1 MGARSAALFLGV
13 FAFQNCG
20 RLIMNGQDG
29 KQEESGGPPPEPEQA
44 PQIEDAYEPEKIA
57 DGVPDED
64 APELLSGLSRVL
76 EDQPEDTEGIDAATL
91 EASQAAAAA
100 VAGRD
105 DESDTDT
112 IVDSS
117 GVSSEDTQPEKNI
130 DWESGLSAHRV
141 VVALKR
147 IETEVRSLLEGVDG
161 KRKRKLSGSRRWR
174 ELEEDLISWQHTSR
188 IDNSA
193 HKRLVELVVRRDY
206 LFRRLV
212 FLSRTRQVWNS

>member
-1 MGARSAALFLGV
+1 MTGED
-13 FAFQNCG
+13 Q
-20 RLIMNGQDG
+20 
-29 KQEESGGPPPEPEQA
+29 KQEESGGPPTEPQQA
-44 PQIEDAYEPEKIA
+44 PQIEDAYEPEKVA

-64 APELLSGLSRVL
+64 PPELLSGLSRVL
-76 EDQPEDTEGIDAATL
+76 EDQPEDAEGTDAATL

-105 DESDTDT
+105 DENDTDA
-112 IVDSS
+112 ILDPS
-117 GVSSEDTQPEKNI
+117 GVASEDPQPEKDI
-130 DWESGLSAHRV
+130 DWESELSARQV

-147 IETEVRSLLEGVDG
+147 IETEVRGLLEGVDG

-188 IDNSA
+188 IDNLV
-193 HKRLVELVVRRDY
+193 HKRLVALVARRDY